1 MKNLYQIKETCP
13 LWSDGTGEPY
23 ERILSYVFTDRDMA
37 EKYVSELYDLTN
49 ERVDCLE
56 YKIVVSRFNLVENYM
71 TFGEYEK
78 YLDTTNRED
87 QEENDRDSMF
97 VDRDYRTFNKI
108 YYGGDD

>member
-78 YLDTTNRED
+78 YLDTTDRED
-87 QEENDRDSMF
+87 QEENDRDLMF